1 MHFFYSDLNEEIS
14 FFKMKYVN
22 IIIRTKIYYICYKLK
37 VFMKI
42 SFNLFYSLNIQ
53 KSIFFFFQ
61 LREVILNY
69 KRFRIILIF
78 VSIS

>member
-1 MHFFYSDLNEEIS
+1 MLNYVVHFFYSDLNEEIS

-22 IIIRTKIYYICYKLK
+22 IIIRTKVYHICYKLK

-53 KSIFFFFQ
+53 KFIFFLFPT
-61 LREVILNY
+61 
-69 KRFRIILIF
+69 
-78 VSIS
+78 